1 MKAISKVIFT
11 NFLPKNFTTFSKF
24 YISNKLFNFSI
35 PKLLTINKTQK
46 NYFSECDKSGCGCH
60 GSAPEDELEKTL
72 KSLNQRVMQCI
83 NLGNFSDALEL
94 SDEYISKVKTN
105 FGKFSFLKFLKA
117 MNIHFTALPLTI
129 KHLS

>member
-1 MKAISKVIFT
+1 MKALSKVIFT
-11 NFLPKNFTTFSKF
+11 NFLPKNLTTFSKF
-24 YISNKLFNFSI
+24 YISNKLLNLSI
-35 PKLLTINKTQK
+35 PKFLTINNTQK
-46 NYFSECDKSGCGCH
+46 KFFSECDKSGCGCH

-105 FGKFSFLKFLKA
+105 FGNFLFFKIL
-117 MNIHFTALPLTI
+117 
-129 KHLS
+129 